1 MPYNDDTS
9 AHDEWYPLSQDD
21 RHWIDRIVQLIQ
33 SHTPHMSPI
42 ELRGASTVLLA
53 LARLPRSSPGIDVEF
68 GFRTEPIHG
77 NHAWAYISVSDD
89 GFVLGVGE
97 HFYDPAVGGD
107 TESRRLFATQAASR
121 CRRGCIESWLDIAA
135 PMSDSRFYSVQDD
148 NCDYEVIAS
157 LDDDPVHDWDEHTD
171 IG

>member
-1 MPYNDDTS
+1 
-9 AHDEWYPLSQDD
+9 
-21 RHWIDRIVQLIQ
+21 
-33 SHTPHMSPI
+33 MSPI

-68 GFRTEPIHG
+68 GFSFRTESIHG

-89 GFVLGVGE
+89 SFVLGVGAQ
-97 HFYDPAVGGD
+97 FYDPAVGGD

-121 CRRGCIESWLDIAA
+121 CRRGSIESWLNIAT
-135 PMSDSRFYSVQDD
+135 PMSDSHFYSVQDE
-148 NCDYEVIAS
+148 NCHYEVIAS
-157 LDDDPVHDWDEHTD
+157 LDDDLVQDWDEHTD